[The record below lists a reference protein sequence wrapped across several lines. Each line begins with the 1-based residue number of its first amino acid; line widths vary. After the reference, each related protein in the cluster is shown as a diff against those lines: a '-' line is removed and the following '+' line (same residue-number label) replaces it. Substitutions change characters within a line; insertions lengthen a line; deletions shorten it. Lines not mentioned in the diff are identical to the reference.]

1 MLCNFCDTLA
11 HLSAGRLQIFH
22 AKGNLLF
29 NCTGNNLLIGVLQHR
44 THHLRKVAEPAIAET
59 LPGYEASLFN
69 AMVAP
74 AATPKVIIGRMHAEI
89 AKIVQRPD
97 LRTRFA
103 QLGTDL
109 AASASPEEFT
119 AFMKSD
125 YTKWARVIRDAGIRA
140 E

>member
-1 MLCNFCDTLA
+1 MWRTDGTAAGTTLA
-11 HLSAGRLQIFH
+11 AD
-22 AKGNLLF
+22 
-29 NCTGNNLLIGVLQHR
+29 LITYPQTLVNVRVREKKALAD
-44 THHLRKVAEPAIAET
+44 VPAIAET

-74 AATPKVIIGRMHAEI
+74 AATPKAIIARMHAEI
-89 AKIVQRPD
+89 AKIVQRLD

-125 YTKWARVIRDAGIRA
+125 YAKWARVIRDAGIRA